1 MSYYPEDTMVR
12 RDNSKSSKI
21 FFSGRIIQMNKL
33 FASNK
38 IRGYEFFNILDSC
51 YTKGLIKTYQFAFY
65 KQKINSC

>member
-1 MSYYPEDTMVR
+1 MSYYPEDTMVG

-21 FFSGRIIQMNKL
+21 FLNRRIIQINKL

-38 IRGYEFFNILDSC
+38 IRGYEFFNILNSC